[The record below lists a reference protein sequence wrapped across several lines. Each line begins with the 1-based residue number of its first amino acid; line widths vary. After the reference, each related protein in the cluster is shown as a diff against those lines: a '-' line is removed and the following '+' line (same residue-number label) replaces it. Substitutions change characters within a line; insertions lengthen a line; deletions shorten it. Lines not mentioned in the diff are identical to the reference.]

1 MQVIH
6 DEELC
11 IPILLGDENRI
22 NKLMLENSIELNG
35 VKIINPKSDDS
46 SIQVESF
53 AKSYWKSRN
62 RHGVTYSQAL
72 RKMRDINHF
81 GCMLVSE

>member
-1 MQVIH
+1 MFFPEATSLKVLKAVQVIH

-46 SIQVESF
+46 STQVESF
-53 AKSYWKSRN
+53 AK
-62 RHGVTYSQAL
+62 V
-72 RKMRDINHF
+72 I
-81 GCMLVSE
+81 EI